1 MGKVQG
7 KVQGN
12 KIWGARS
19 AADPIIHQQR
29 VLRSFYFDICSVWS
43 ILFRGGNSTSWRM
56 SAINGSDGW
65 MWSKQGKPHG
75 EIDGWNNVD
84 ERTKRHPLAP
94 ISNWRRN
101 VWHLTLSS
109 QARPQNVMVM
119 IRQRAESMHF
129 GIWNPV
135 DYCELWIVDVA
146 INAGEAETDN
156 WSCRLIEKRGW
167 SRFYK
172 FSLHLFSVA
181 LLLGG
186 Q

>member
-1 MGKVQG
+1 MGSKVCCRPYNSPTERIA
-7 KVQGN
+7 KLL
-12 KIWGARS
+12 
-19 AADPIIHQQR
+19 
-29 VLRSFYFDICSVWS
+29 LRY
-43 ILFRGGNSTSWRM
+43 LFGLVHIVSGRELDELTDEP
-56 SAINGSDGW
+56 INGSDGW
-65 MWSKQGKPHG
+65 MWSKQWKPHA